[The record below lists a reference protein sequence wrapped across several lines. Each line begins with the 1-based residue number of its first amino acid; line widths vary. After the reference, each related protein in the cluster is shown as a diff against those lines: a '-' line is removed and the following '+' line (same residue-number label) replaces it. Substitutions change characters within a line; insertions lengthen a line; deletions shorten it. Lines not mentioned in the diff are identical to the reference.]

1 MTAPL
6 LELEKLSI
14 SYRTRRGAV
23 PAVVDV
29 SLKLNAGESLGLVGE
44 SGCGKSTIAFGVMR
58 WLAGRGQIVGGRVL
72 FEGRD
77 MATMS
82 PAELRHVRGKR
93 IAMVFQEAMS
103 ALNPC
108 LTIGAQLTEVLRFHE
123 DVVGIEAERRAK
135 TMLSEVRIPDP
146 DRVFRA
152 FPHEISGGQQQRVV
166 IAMALLANPALLLLD
181 EPTTGLDVTVEASV
195 VKLIAEISR
204 RFGTSLLYISHNLA
218 LISRVCERIAV
229 MYAGEIV
236 EEGPTRRILTDPIHP
251 YTRGLIACLPESGA
265 DKVARPL
272 APIPGQIPAP
282 WERPTGC
289 FFMPRCAYA
298 QPGRCDVA
306 HPQLTGH
313 GKGSLVRCV
322 RADEIEP
329 GLITGAVG
337 TPPAFAEGVSVAVAD
352 LSKDYTLTPPGLR
365 GLLPFAE
372 PLKVRA
378 NDHLTFDAESGRTLA
393 IVGESGCGKSTF
405 ARILTGLERA
415 TGGKVEVAGSDLGR
429 LSVIDRSRD
438 QLRALQMVFQNP
450 DETLNPSYK
459 VGRQIA
465 RVAKRLLSLGRKERA
480 ERVRDLF
487 AEIRL
492 PPGIADR
499 KPRHLSGGQKQRI
512 AIARAFVGR
521 PDIVVADEPVSALD
535 VSVRAAVTQ
544 LLMEIQRAHGTTLI
558 LISHDLALVRY
569 VADRVVVMYLGQVM
583 EAGTTAQVF
592 SAPHHPYTEL
602 LLKAQPKL
610 DNDQGLDAPVEGET
624 PSPLDP
630 PKGCPFHTRCPRKV
644 GTICETNR
652 PPEQVTAAGHRMACH
667 IPMAD
672 LARVQ
677 EKELT

>member
-1 MTAPL
+1 MTQPL
-6 LELEKLSI
+6 LELDRLSI
-14 SYRTRRGAV
+14 SYKTRRGAV

-29 SLKLNAGESLGLVGE
+29 SLTLKPGESLGLVGE
-44 SGCGKSTIAFGVMR
+44 SGCGKSTIAFGIMR

-82 PAELRHVRGKR
+82 AAELRHVRGKR

-123 DVVGIEAERRAK
+123 DVVGPEAERRAK

-146 DRVFRA
+146 DRVYRA
-152 FPHEISGGQQQRVV
+152 FPHEVSGGQQQRVV
-166 IAMALLANPALLLLD
+166 IAMALLANPSLLLLD

-236 EEGPTRRILTDPIHP
+236 EEGPTRGILTDPIHP
-251 YTRGLIACLPESGA
+251 YTRGLISCLPEAGA

-282 WERPTGC
+282 WERPAGC
-289 FFMPRCAYA
+289 FFMPRCVYA
-298 QPGRCDVA
+298 VPGRCDVA
-306 HPQLTGH
+306 HPPLIDD

-329 GLITGAVG
+329 GLIAGVAG
-337 TPPAFAEGVSVAVAD
+337 EPAAFAEGISVAVD
-352 LSKDYTLTPPGLR
+352 ELSKDYSLTPPGLR

-378 NDHLTFDAESGRTLA
+378 NDRLTFDAESGRTLA

-415 TGGKVEVAGSDLGR
+415 TGGKVEVAGADLGR

-480 ERVRDLF
+480 QRVQDLF

-569 VADRVVVMYLGQVM
+569 VTDTVVVMYLGQVM
-583 EAGTTAQVF
+583 EAGTTQQVF

-630 PKGCPFHTRCPRKV
+630 PKGCPFHTRCPLKV
-644 GTICETNR
+644 GTICETTR
-652 PPEQVTAAGHRMACH
+652 PPEQVTSAGHRMACH
-667 IPMAD
+667 IPMDD